1 MKWLV
6 SKICLQKNN
15 RLVNNQNA
23 GKRRICQRIGRL
35 LMNQETAEEFVTY
48 EVRGDV
54 AHVGLNRSRKRNAIS
69 DRFVEAIAEAV
80 ARAER
85 EAKAAVIFGHGDH
98 FCAGLDLAEHVQKT
112 PIEGVRGSR
121 RWHAVFATIE
131 HGTIPWISAL
141 HGAVVGGGLELAA
154 ATHIRVAD
162 ESAFFALPEG
172 QRGIFVGG
180 GGSVRVARL
189 MGVARMTDM
198 MLTGRVASPAEAERW
213 NLVQYVVPRGEARA
227 KADELATIAASNA
240 ELSNYAVIN
249 ALPRIQD
256 MAKEDGLFVES
267 FISSFTATSPEAE
280 ARLRAFLEKR
290 AARLKAPGE
299 N

>member
-1 MKWLV
+1 M
-6 SKICLQKNN
+6 SPE
-15 RLVNNQNA
+15 A
-23 GKRRICQRIGRL
+23 
-35 LMNQETAEEFVTY
+35 ASDFVTY
-48 EVRGDV
+48 ECVGEI
-54 AHVGLNRSRKRNAIS
+54 AHVGLNRPDKRNAIS
-69 DRFVEAIAEAV
+69 DRFVEAIAAAV

-85 EAKAAVIFGHGDH
+85 EAKAAIIYGHGNH
-98 FCAGLDLAEHVQKT
+98 FCAGLDLAEHVKKT

-121 RWHAVFATIE
+121 RWHAVFSGIE

-154 ATHIRVAD
+154 STHIRVAD
-162 ESAFFALPEG
+162 ETAFFALPEG

-189 MGVARMTDM
+189 TGVARMTDM
-198 MLTGRVASPAEAERW
+198 MLTGRVASAAEAERW
-213 NLVQYVVPRGEARA
+213 NLAQYVVPAGTARE
-227 KADELATIAASNA
+227 KAHELALSAASNA
-240 ELSNYAVIN
+240 ALSNYAVIN

-280 ARLRAFLEKR
+280 ERLQAFLEKR
-290 AARLKAPGE
+290 AARLKAPGAS
-299 N
+299 